1 MKHSVAVGTN
11 GPQVL
16 YGINQV
22 RATFLGDG
30 CQVMNLDVLTADF
43 AISLFEG
50 ESTNSAAEP
59 MMKDAGL
66 SRS

>member
-1 MKHSVAVGTN
+1 
-11 GPQVL
+11 
-16 YGINQV
+16 
-22 RATFLGDG
+22 
-30 CQVMNLDVLTADF
+30 MNLDVVTADF